1 MNPSIGSLDFLFTT
15 FEGGG
20 AVSAMIAVATRLAG
34 RGHAVR
40 FMSDECNR
48 AEAEHAGLEF
58 IPWITAP
65 GRTDKTAA
73 TDFARDWEPASP
85 EAGFVQLR
93 DRLMCG
99 PAAQYATDVVN
110 AIRTRAPDLIVSNDL
125 LMGPAIAA
133 QATER
138 PFVLFGPNISL
149 YPLPGLPPVGPGLLP
164 AETEA
169 DRAQHAAIAAAIR
182 ALLNGGLPAVNAAR
196 AAFQLPPIDD
206 VMEQLE
212 AAECYLLATSPAFDF
227 PSASPSPSSWMRYVG
242 PELADPAWAHPWQ
255 SPWSDTDERPLDL
268 IAFSTSY
275 QNHLGVLERIA
286 AALGDLPVRAVLT
299 MGPGLAGHD
308 LRAPSNVAVCE
319 SAPHGPLM
327 RDARLVITHGGH
339 GTIVRA
345 LVAGVPLLCIPVG
358 RDQGDNT
365 VRVTARNAG
374 IGLPPTA
381 SSEEIRSAVNTL
393 LQQASY
399 REAAR
404 QLGARIADDAARSTV
419 VEELESRARARRLA
433 SAVE

>member
-58 IPWITAP
+58 ILWITAP

-93 DRLMCG
+93 DRLM
-99 PAAQYATDVVN
+99 
-110 AIRTRAPDLIVSNDL
+110 
-125 LMGPAIAA
+125 
-133 QATER
+133 
-138 PFVLFGPNISL
+138 F
-149 YPLPGLPPVGPGLLP
+149 
-164 AETEA
+164 
-169 DRAQHAAIAAAIR
+169 R

-255 SPWSDTDERPLDL
+255 SPWSDTDERPLVL